1 MPHKTEIDA
10 LVVGAGPVGMFTAL
24 ALAHHGIRTRIIDK
38 ESRTAGHSYACALHP
53 SSLKLLSDFG
63 VGKDLAERGRHITSV
78 AFFDGTSK
86 RADLALSKIPGDY
99 PFVLVLEQSGLED
112 LLEETLQGKGVK
124 VEWNHRLQDLQP
136 EDDAVTAT
144 VEKFAS
150 SGHGF
155 IVPEFEPSVQSVET
169 IRAAIVIG
177 ADGQNSMVRRRL
189 NIDSY
194 HFREPQEFAVYETE
208 LADDPGDEMRV
219 VLAAATANVM
229 WPLTGNRCRWSFQ
242 MVAADPPEEFP
253 TKDRERLIM
262 VEPAW
267 DQSKRDTLDWLL
279 RQRAPWFNST
289 IKKITW
295 GTRVNFDWRLA
306 HSFGKNR
313 CWLAGDSAHQTSP
326 VGMHSMNVG
335 LREAADL
342 AAALKE
348 ILRHHAALSLLQA
361 YDTQQL
367 AEWRRLLGL
376 AGGPQVSEK
385 TNEWVQQHRGRI
397 VSSIPASGND
407 LVLLLKSL
415 GLIFK

>member
-24 ALAHHGIRTRIIDK
+24 ALAHHGIHTRIIDK

-53 SSLKLLSDFG
+53 SSFKLLSDFG
-63 VGKDLAERGRHITSV
+63 VPTDIVERGRRITSV
-78 AFFDGTSK
+78 AFYDGTSK
-86 RADLALSKIPGDY
+86 RAELALSKIGGDF

-112 LLEETLQGKGVK
+112 LLEETLKRKGIK
-124 VEWNHRLQDLQP
+124 VEWNQRLQDLQP

-150 SGHGF
+150 SGHGY
-155 IVPEFEPSVQSVET
+155 IIPEFEPSVQSIET
-169 IRAAIVIG
+169 IRASIVIG
-177 ADGQNSMVRRRL
+177 ADGQNSMVRQRL

-194 HFREPQEFAVYETE
+194 HFREPQEFDVYETV
-208 LADDPGDEMRV
+208 LAEDPGQEMRV
-219 VLAAATANVM
+219 VLAAATTNVM
-229 WPLTGNRCRWSFQ
+229 WPLTGNKCRWSFQ

-253 TKDRERLIM
+253 AKDRERLIM
-262 VEPAW
+262 VEPAS
-267 DQSKRDTLDWLL
+267 DRSKRETLDWLW
-279 RQRAPWFNST
+279 RQRAPWFKAT
-289 IKKITW
+289 VKEITW
-295 GTRVNFDWRLA
+295 GTRVNFDSRLA
-306 HSFGKNR
+306 HCFGKGR

-326 VGMHSMNVG
+326 VGMQSMNVG

-348 ILRHHAALSLLQA
+348 ILHHRAALSLLQV
-361 YDTQQL
+361 YDAQQL

-385 TNEWVQQHRGRI
+385 TDDWVQQHRGRI
-397 VSSIPASGND
+397 VSSIPASGRD
-407 LVLLLKSL
+407 LTLLLKGL

>member
-38 ESRTAGHSYACALHP
+38 EARTAGHSYACALHP
-53 SSLKLLSDFG
+53 SSLKLLFDFG
-63 VGKDLAERGRHITSV
+63 VGKDLVERGRHITSV
-78 AFFDGTSK
+78 AFYDGNSR
-86 RADLALSKIPGDY
+86 RAEVSFSKIPGDY

-112 LLEETLQGKGVK
+112 LLEETLQSKGIK
-124 VEWNHRLQDLQP
+124 IEWNRRLQDLQA
-136 EDDAVTAT
+136 EDDGVTAT

-155 IVPEFEPSVQSVET
+155 IVPEFEPSVESVDT
-169 IRAAIVIG
+169 VRAAIVIG

-208 LADDPGDEMRV
+208 LADNPGDEMRV

-242 MVAADPPEEFP
+242 MVASDPPEEFP

-279 RQRAPWFNST
+279 RQRAPWFNAT

-326 VGMHSMNVG
+326 VGMQSMNVG
-335 LREAADL
+335 LSEAADL
-342 AAALKE
+342 AASLKE
-348 ILRHHAALSLLQA
+348 ILQHRAALSLLQV
-361 YDTQQL
+361 YDSQQL

-385 TNEWVQQHRGRI
+385 THDWVQQHRGRI

-415 GLIFK
+415 GLTLK

>member
-38 ESRTAGHSYACALHP
+38 EARTAGHSYACALHP
-53 SSLKLLSDFG
+53 SSLKLLFDFG
-63 VGKDLAERGRHITSV
+63 VGKDLVERGRHINSV
-78 AFFDGTSK
+78 AFFDGNSR
-86 RADLALSKIPGDY
+86 RAELALSKMPGDY

-112 LLEETLQGKGVK
+112 LLEETLQSKGVK
-124 VEWNHRLQDLQP
+124 IEWNRRLQDLQT
-136 EDDAVTAT
+136 EDDGVTAT
-144 VEKFAS
+144 VERFAS

-155 IVPEFEPSVQSVET
+155 IVPEFEPSVESVET

-242 MVAADPPEEFP
+242 MVASDPPEEFP
-253 TKDRERLIM
+253 AKDRERLIM

-279 RQRAPWFNST
+279 RQRAPWFNAA

-306 HSFGKNR
+306 HNFGKNR

-326 VGMHSMNVG
+326 VGMQSMNVG
-335 LREAADL
+335 LREASDL

-348 ILRHHAALSLLQA
+348 ILRHRAALSLLQV

-385 TNEWVQQHRGRI
+385 TNDWVQQHRGRI
-397 VSSIPASGND
+397 VSSVPASGND
-407 LVLLLKSL
+407 LVRLLKSL
-415 GLIFK
+415 GLVFK